1 MGIFD
6 DLEGAASDLLRPVKK
21 ANKATKGLL
30 LGSASP
36 VIGIPN
42 LLYQG
47 SKATVDLLGVDNVM
61 NYVLP
66 TLAGAGFGAAVG
78 APAGGVGA
86 IPGAIIGGTTALA
99 STILGPKAGHAVG
112 EATGVDELGTAAEF
126 GVYGLAGGVGLGNAG
141 SQVAVRT
148 AGKVGMERLLAHM
161 ALKSSLEMGALSG
174 VGAATGQGA
183 AKAAGLPEE
192 LGIAIGGL
200 GGPVLGPGAFQGVR
214 GAMYRTDNPAL
225 KTMAENFGANEG
237 NSLRRNRVIDM
248 RRSVVQTD
256 AHQDMIKALDRSIAQ
271 DQINV
276 ARYSPEQTEPYYRL
290 ATGGYN
296 RNELLTRERGHNL
309 PEVAEITTPA
319 FNNAR
324 ARLRTRQGAIE
335 QSSQILGETE
345 GKYAADAFQVP
356 PGGELKPN
364 PVYQKQT
371 GRDAS
376 SQSWFV
382 KDEQGVEH
390 LIPDGEV
397 DAYTKGPKTTW
408 IHTAEDGT
416 ESLVSNAAA
425 TARMQ
430 MDNAARLH
438 GENQSKL
445 AKLLGV
451 AEDAIP
457 ADAHE
462 QELLL
467 RNKFMPDYETKLTEA
482 QKALMEMSPEEART
496 RRLTGDASA
505 AQYKADTQVKYANSA
520 RAMAEKLAFK
530 DWALANQSL
539 GAVRSGDVAD
549 AARAFAA
556 VNQQVDM
563 AAKYGTH
570 GYTAAREPMEP
581 FEKYYQA
588 AHFVATPHA
597 PENQQLI
604 KDGFLSSPRG
614 QMVETDGSIVKP
626 IKVLE
631 VDERRKLASVRAP
644 NEPDDMAR
652 DIPWDKIAVR
662 YRVEPPVVDAAGAVV
677 NPGIDQVAMRNNELE
692 GARRDLFKTFKGR
705 IQRDRIQEEY
715 AKLHRPVPA
724 VDEKISAEQMASD
737 LDTSRKDFMN
747 KFMPTS
753 IETQGKYLTPEHEA
767 MMIAGEKNF
776 FTKGMKMNMA
786 KGKSDAVVQAI
797 QYRARAF
804 QDRIGDYLSVDDVG
818 LLDAY
823 NAAPQD
829 SPMKSIIM
837 MAGKNPNDYLKLI
850 DSNGGVNLTGSTGQT
865 MRRLAIG
872 ESVQSAPLRALLA
885 DHYGALE
892 AHAVTAGGL
901 YQPIHNMLENVAAE
915 LLGIPEGAG
924 PQFRN
929 AGKALA
935 SEGIHPL
942 RALKA
947 AASELHPLSK
957 AGSFAK
963 LLEKNVDWNV
973 ALKAPDSKLELSSL
987 GRGLKYVD
995 EHYPEQSEMVRTL
1008 LLQDKATFEQYPE
1021 MFGQLVNEPRIA
1033 SGMKAFRALNE
1044 DLRNGGIQSGLA
1056 PDTEARIWAMQV
1068 SPDARSWLDRD
1079 VIRAGTGT
1087 ERIKDIFAGKAT
1099 KVDVAIEVL
1108 RAMEKQGINKPLSE
1122 MMVWGR
1128 EADMARPVGMMQ
1140 SMALS
1145 DTMGKLAKM
1154 ADRAVTPDDL
1164 VFRGGTYTIN
1174 SKNKWPAEIARDLGG
1189 FNDIIAGNHKWAGLQ
1204 KVSQQIA
1211 YGNLAADLSLVG
1223 IQGYKYL
1230 AHSLLAG
1237 NGLEAVK
1244 NFGGLVKV
1252 ESGTGD
1258 VVKKQMNTVTSHI
1271 MSDHGFY
1278 SWLRTNMDE
1287 IQYYSTLGL
1296 TGGLKGYIAGPDV
1309 RKLPLESIPLL
1320 GKAFTGIREGT
1331 DLQFNRQL
1339 YYWKVQGVRENL
1351 EVAKSL
1357 RTAGRDF
1364 AQHYINSNPNMQPMV
1379 DELGGLDGYLLGEKE
1394 DVVKAVVRQ
1403 VNRGMGGVSMDAE
1416 GIGVNRQ
1423 ALEQIMMI
1431 VPGFFR
1437 AQVGQW
1443 ASIITKPNTI
1453 EGQLAMSMLSREYLF
1468 AAGVATG
1475 LSRLMGTNESMNY
1488 SDMSKPTWLGIP
1500 LPDGNTVNLLP
1511 TMALPR
1517 LASRVIKNAVMA
1529 SEGKADFNPTT
1540 ALDAFARGRLSPLVA
1555 TAYETSQGED
1565 FLGRKYTDNREKYG
1579 MALANLALPIVM
1591 SSAVEDIKESFKH
1604 NGEGLGMNWQDF
1616 AESTGINILGKGMI
1630 PQQPQDKL
1638 DKAAQAQFGTDW
1650 NLLTDAEKT
1659 TMRESPAILGAEA
1672 EWNFYSMRRAGTTE
1686 QQVDSAY
1693 SRYAT
1698 TLKQIWEEPRSI
1710 GNFKSTQTDDDQS
1723 VAAGTMPG
1731 DVWRERYH
1739 TRQQAAAERFKY
1751 LDDELHSLGVDPDQ
1765 IRADKMQRLR
1775 EGRDPGSIAYLVQA
1789 AKTEYAGV
1797 EPGTKEQKLATPSGE
1812 VTVEATNWDQFQAD
1826 REAVLARYPAA
1837 VAERVR
1843 KEDNSQTPGIAS
1855 YRQASEMQKAI
1866 ESLPRYRGLTA
1877 EQGDRLD
1884 QMQTVMVKL
1893 ADKVKGQMGLPPGTA
1908 VPGLS
1913 EGIRRAAVGEMQ
1925 KLGIVRNQ
1933 DDLQLAS
1940 VAIMMQE
1947 NPKFAD
1953 TLRNPEQVRAILQ
1966 SPMAVIFYPYLRSRV
1981 PKQLWPQLPAQVFN
1995 APLVQ
2000 AELNASGG

>member
-6 DLEGAASDLLRPVKK
+6 DLEGAASSLLKRAKK
-21 ANKATKGLL
+21 AAPTAAYALPFVGPLKA
-30 LGSASP
+30 S
-36 VIGIPN
+36 
-42 LLYQG
+42 
-47 SKATVDLLGVDNVM
+47 VDLLGWDNTL
-61 NYVLP
+61 NYVMP

-112 EATGVDELGTAAEF
+112 EATGIDELGTAAEF
-126 GVYGLAGGVGLGNAG
+126 GVYGLAGGMGLGNAG
-141 SQVAVRT
+141 SQVAART
-148 AGKVGMERLLAHM
+148 AGKVGMERILAHL

-174 VGAATGQGA
+174 TGAAMGQGG

-192 LGIAIGGL
+192 LGIMMGGL
-200 GGPVLGPGAFQGVR
+200 GGPVLGPGAFQGLR
-214 GAMYRTDNPAL
+214 GAMYRTDNAAL
-225 KTMAENFGANEG
+225 KNMAETFGANEA
-237 NSLRRNRVIDM
+237 NSLKKNRVVDM

-256 AHQDMIKALDRSIAQ
+256 AHENMIKALDRSIAQ
-271 DQINV
+271 DQVNV
-276 ARYSPEQTEPYYRL
+276 SRYSPEQTEPYYRT

-296 RNELLTRERGHNL
+296 RTELLTRERGQQI
-309 PEVAEITTPA
+309 PEVREITTPA
-319 FNNAR
+319 YNNAK
-324 ARLRTRQGAIE
+324 ARLRTRQGAVG
-335 QSSQILGETE
+335 QSAQILGETE

-371 GRDAS
+371 GRDAA

-390 LIPDGEV
+390 LIPDGEI

-430 MDNAARLH
+430 MDNATRLH
-438 GENQSKL
+438 GENNSKL

-462 QELLL
+462 QEILL

-482 QKALMEMSPEEART
+482 QKALMEMSPEEANA

-520 RAMAEKLAFK
+520 RAMAEKLAFRE
-530 DWALANQSL
+530 WALANQQL
-539 GAVRSGDVAD
+539 GAVPSHM
-549 AARAFAA
+549 AAAASRAFAA
-556 VNQQVDM
+556 VNQQVEI
-563 AAKYGTH
+563 ASKYGTH
-570 GYTAAREPMEP
+570 GYTAAREPMES
-581 FEKYYQA
+581 FEDYYRA
-588 AHFVATPHA
+588 AHFVATPHP
-597 PENQQLI
+597 PEAQQTI
-604 KDGFLSSPRG
+604 KEGFLTSPRG

-631 VDERRKLASVRAP
+631 VDERRKLASVRAM

-652 DIPWDKIAVR
+652 DLPWSKIGVR
-662 YRVEPPVVDAAGAVV
+662 YAV
-677 NPGIDQVAMRNNELE
+677 NEDIDQVALRNGELE
-692 GARRDLFKTFKGR
+692 NARRDLFKTFKGR

-715 AKLHRPVPA
+715 AKLHHAVAA

-737 LDTSRKDFMN
+737 LATAREDFMS

-776 FTKGMKMNMA
+776 FTKGMRMNA
-786 KGKSDAVVQAI
+786 SRKNSDAVVQAI
-797 QYRARAF
+797 QYRARSF
-804 QDRIGDYLSVDDVG
+804 QNRIGDYLSVDDVG
-818 LLDAY
+818 LLDMY
-823 NAAPQD
+823 NAAPMD
-829 SPMKSIIM
+829 SPMKSVIM
-837 MAGKNPNDYLKLI
+837 MAGKTPNDYMKLI
-850 DSNGGVNLTGSTGQT
+850 DNNGGVALTGASGQT
-865 MRRLAIG
+865 MRRLVIG
-872 ESVQSAPLRALLA
+872 ETVQSAPMRALLM

-892 AHAVTAGGL
+892 AHAVTAGAL
-901 YQPIHNMLENVAAE
+901 YQPIHNMLDNVAAE
-915 LLGIPEGAG
+915 MLGIPEGAM
-924 PQFRN
+924 PQVRN
-929 AGKALA
+929 AFGKLG
-935 SEGIHPL
+935 SEGAHPL

-947 AASELHPLSK
+947 AVSEIHPLSK

-963 LLEKNVDWNV
+963 LLEQHVDWNV
-973 ALKAPDSKLELSSL
+973 ALKASDSKLELSSL

-995 EHYPEQSEMVRTL
+995 EHYPEQSEMIRTL
-1008 LLQDKATFEQYPE
+1008 LLQDKETFAQYPE
-1021 MFGQLVNEPRIA
+1021 MFGQLANEPRIN

-1044 DLRNGGIQSGLA
+1044 DLRNGGIQNGLA
-1056 PDTEARIWAMQV
+1056 ADTDARIWSMQV
-1068 SPDARSWLDRD
+1068 DPSMRSWMDRD

-1145 DTMGKLAKM
+1145 DTMGKLAKL

-1164 VFRGGTYTIN
+1164 VFRGGTYSIN
-1174 SKNKWPAEIARDLGG
+1174 SKNKWPAEISKDLTG

-1204 KVSQQIA
+1204 KISQQIA

-1230 AHSLLAG
+1230 AHSLLSG
-1237 NGLEAVK
+1237 NGLNAVK
-1244 NFGGLVKV
+1244 NFGGLVKI
-1252 ESGTGD
+1252 ENGTGD
-1258 VVKKQMNTVTSHI
+1258 IVKKQMNTVTSHI

-1287 IQYYSTLGL
+1287 IQYYSSLGL

-1309 RKLPLESIPLL
+1309 RKLPLESLPLL

-1379 DELGGLDGYLLGEKE
+1379 DELGGLDGYLLGAKE
-1394 DVVKAVVRQ
+1394 DVVRATVRQ
-1403 VNRGMGGVSMDAE
+1403 VNRSMGGVSMDAE

-1453 EGQLAMSMLSREYLF
+1453 EGQLAMSMLTREYLF

-1475 LSRLMGTNESMNY
+1475 LSRLMGTNEQMNY

-1517 LASRVIKNAVMA
+1517 LASRVINNAVKA
-1529 SEGKADFNPTT
+1529 SEGDANFDPTV
-1540 ALDAFARGRLSPLVA
+1540 ALDSFARGRLSPMVGTAYDVA
-1555 TAYETSQGED
+1555 TGED
-1565 FLGRKYTDNREKYG
+1565 FLGRKYSDNKEKYG
-1579 MALANLALPIVM
+1579 MAMANLALPIVF
-1591 SSAVEDIKESFKH
+1591 SSMAEDLKESFKA

-1630 PQQPQDKL
+1630 PQHPKEKL

-1650 NLLTDAEKT
+1650 SLLTDAEKK
-1659 TMRESPAILGAEA
+1659 TMRESPAVLGMEA
-1672 EWNFYSMRRAGTTE
+1672 EWNFYSMRRAGSKE

-1693 SRYAT
+1693 QGYE
-1698 TLKQIWEEPRSI
+1698 KYIKEIWEEPRSI
-1710 GNFKSTQTDDDQS
+1710 GNFKSTQSDDDQS
-1723 VAAGTMPG
+1723 VATGNMPG

-1739 TRQQAAAERFKY
+1739 ARQQAAAERFKF
-1751 LDDELHSLGVDPDQ
+1751 LEDELQRSGVDTDQ

-1812 VTVEATNWDQFQAD
+1812 VTVEATNWDQFQSD

-1884 QMQTVMVKL
+1884 QMQTVMTKL

-1913 EGIRRAAVGEMQ
+1913 EGIRRAAVSEMQ

-1933 DDLQLAS
+1933 QDLQLAS

-1953 TLRNPEQVRAILQ
+1953 TLRNPEQVQAILQ

-1981 PKQLWPQLPAQVFN
+1981 PKQLWPRLPAQVFN

-2000 AELNASGG
+2000 AELGASGG